1 MGTRGQE
8 EVLLVTRKP
17 SEQER
22 SLWSQKKPT
31 MPHRP
36 TVCDAPITQEE
47 VVADV
52 NQMFA
57 RLGVSHLSPERSD
70 TYSHPR
76 RAGVIG

>member
-1 MGTRGQE
+1 MEPE
-8 EVLLVTRKP
+8 EAD
-17 SEQER
+17 
-22 SLWSQKKPT
+22 
-31 MPHRP
+31 HA

-47 VVADV
+47 VVADA

-57 RLGVSHLSPERSD
+57 RLGVSHPSPERSD